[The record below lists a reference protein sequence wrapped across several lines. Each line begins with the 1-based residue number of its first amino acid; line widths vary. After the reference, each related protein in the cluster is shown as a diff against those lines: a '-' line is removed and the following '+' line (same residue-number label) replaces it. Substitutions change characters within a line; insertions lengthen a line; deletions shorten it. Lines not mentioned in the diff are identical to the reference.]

1 MHVPVVIVG
10 AGQAGLAMSRHL
22 TDRCIEHVLLER
34 GEVASS
40 WRSERWDSLRL
51 LTPNWMTRLPGQS
64 YIGPDPDGFMA
75 AGEVVEFLDRY
86 RRAIEAPVQT
96 GVDVE
101 RITPSASGFA
111 VQAVDAEWTAS
122 TVVVASGAS
131 SEPRVPAISVDLPSH
146 LEQLTAKEYRNP
158 AQLEAT
164 GRVLVVGASASGVQ
178 IADELRRAGREVTI
192 AVGEHIR
199 VPRRYRGIDIYRWL
213 ELIGQLG
220 ERYDE
225 VDDLERA
232 RRHASLQLVGDGAA
246 RRLDLDTLRRA
257 GVEIV
262 GKLMACSGTTALCSG
277 GLPSLVANADL
288 KCERLLARIDEH
300 IEQHD
305 LTSVVGPTDAPPR
318 TSIGDPP
325 TELDLRSFG
334 VVVWAT
340 GYRPT
345 FPFLPDEAFDAR
357 RRPAHD
363 GGVGRLPGLYFLGLT
378 FMRRR
383 SSNLIAGVGEDAG
396 ELAGVIADRLARGA
410 NNLVRV
416 QA

>member
-22 TDRCIEHVLLER
+22 TDRSIEHLVLER

-51 LTPNWMTRLPGQS
+51 LTPNWMTTLPGQS
-64 YIGPDPDGFMA
+64 YIGPDPDGFMRA
-75 AGEVVEFLDRY
+75 AEVVEFLDRY
-86 RRAIEAPVQT
+86 RQAIAAPVRT
-96 GVDVE
+96 GVTVE
-101 RITPSASGFA
+101 SIAVSTTGFEVRAGDASWSAA
-111 VQAVDAEWTAS
+111 A
-122 TVVVASGAS
+122 VVVASGAS
-131 SEPRVPAISVDLPSH
+131 SDPHVPAVAAHLPSR
-146 LEQLTAKEYRNP
+146 LVQVTAKEYRNP
-158 AQLEAT
+158 GQLDAP

-213 ELIGQLG
+213 DLIGQLR

-225 VDDLERA
+225 VDDLDRA
-232 RRHASLQLVGDGAA
+232 RRHASLQLVGDDAG

-257 GVEIV
+257 GVEV
-262 GKLMACSGTTALCSG
+262 AGKLMACSGTTAKCSG

-300 IEQHD
+300 VEQHD
-305 LTSVVGPTDAPPR
+305 LTSVVGPPDGPPR

-325 TELDLRSFG
+325 TELDLRTFG
-334 VVVWAT
+334 TVVWAT
-340 GYRPT
+340 GYRPA
-345 FPFLPDEAFDAR
+345 FPFLPEAAFDVR
-357 RRPAHD
+357 HRPAHD

-378 FMRRR
+378 FLRRR
-383 SSNLIAGVGEDAG
+383 SSNLLAGVGADAG
-396 ELAGVIADRLARGA
+396 DLAALVVDHLAGRRGRFA
-410 NNLVRV
+410 T
-416 QA
+416 AHA